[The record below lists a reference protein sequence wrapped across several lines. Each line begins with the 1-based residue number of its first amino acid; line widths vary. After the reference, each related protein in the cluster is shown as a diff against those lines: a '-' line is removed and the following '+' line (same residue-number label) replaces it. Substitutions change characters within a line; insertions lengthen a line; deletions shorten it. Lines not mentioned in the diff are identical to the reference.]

1 VGPHHVPF
9 LKLMLSCGRKEDASG
24 LPLRAGLTQ
33 RVANPL
39 REQLLASD
47 EGALLAA
54 LVKDFLASVRLGFT
68 LKVYEPEVRLAA
80 DDDLSR
86 EQLAGILVRP
96 CAGL

>member
-1 VGPHHVPF
+1 
-9 LKLMLSCGRKEDASG
+9 MLSCGRKEDASG